1 MFTSFALFH
10 ISGILL
16 HNGIDIN
23 LSDFARSVA
32 AVARSRVNFQ
42 IASCPIGLAYSL
54 RNVVPEYSG
63 LLRNISRCQDKLPVV
78 VVIGGVVVGELSAT
92 GPVRAVSIRPGAL
105 E

>member
-10 ISGILL
+10 ISGNLL

-32 AVARSRVNFQ
+32 AVARSRVNLQ
-42 IASCPIGLAYSL
+42 IASYPIVLAYSL
-54 RNVVPEYSG
+54 RHVVPEQSVF
-63 LLRNISRCQDKLPVV
+63 LRDVSRCQDKFPVV
-78 VVIGGVVVGELSAT
+78 AVIGGVVVGEFSAT
-92 GPVRAVSIRPGAL
+92 GPVSILPGAL

>member
-54 RNVVPEYSG
+54 RHVVPEQSVF
-63 LLRNISRCQDKLPVV
+63 LRDVSRCKDKFLVV
-78 VVIGGVVVGELSAT
+78 VVIGGVVVGEVSAT
-92 GPVRAVSIRPGAL
+92 GPVRVVSIPPGAL